1 MPEYITQ
8 SFSYFWPEI
17 TLASTFVAAMIVEFM
32 FRGRRMLTAGVVL
45 IGFILALIQ
54 LPFVPSDARMLFGT
68 MYVSDPF
75 SLFFKYFII
84 ASGIVIALFSLQ
96 SAELR
101 KEAAQAGEFFCYMAA
116 LTFGMVLMAGASNL
130 LMMYLAIE
138 LVSLSSYILA
148 GFSRSTNRSSEAA
161 MKYVLYGG
169 VSSALMLYGI
179 SLLYGLTGSLDLASI
194 QTALAGGVIQ
204 GGWSVAA
211 LISSIVLMLA
221 GFGYKISAVPFHFWT
236 PDVYEGAPIT
246 ITAYLAVASKAAGFA
261 IMLRFFYVTFFD
273 AMIGP
278 GYWIS
283 LAGVDWNVI
292 MAILAVLTMT
302 LGNFVAVWQDNLKR
316 MLAYS
321 SIAHAGYMLMGVVVM
336 SSSGMAAI
344 LLYFMIYF
352 FMNIGAF
359 YVVMVIAD
367 KIGSEHIDD
376 YRGLGRRAPLLGVAL
391 TIFLMSLTGLPP
403 TAGFVGKLMLFSAVL
418 DSSFIWLAIVG
429 ALNSVVSLY
438 YYARVFRNMYLRE
451 QPDGD
456 ESPMTFSPV
465 VAVVLV
471 LFIVPNIVFGL
482 YFQPLLAFAQQSVSI
497 FIR

>member
-1 MPEYITQ
+1 MPEYITL
-8 SFSYFWPEI
+8 SFPYFWPEI
-17 TLASTFVAAMIVEFM
+17 TLAITFVAAMMVEFL
-32 FRGRRMLTAGVVL
+32 FRGQRKLTASVVL
-45 IGFILALIQ
+45 FGFVSALLL
-54 LPFVPSDARMLFGT
+54 LPFVPADAKMLFGT

-84 ASGIVIALFSLQ
+84 ASGVVIVLFSLQ
-96 SAELR
+96 SAELAR
-101 KEAAQAGEFFCYMAA
+101 ERVNGGEFFCYIAA
-116 LTFGMVLMAGASNL
+116 LTLGMVLMSGASNL
-130 LMMYLAIE
+130 LMMYMAIE

-148 GFSRSTNRSSEAA
+148 GFSKSSRRSIEAA

-179 SLLYGLTGSLDLASI
+179 SILYGLAGSLDLSAI
-194 QTALAGGVIQ
+194 QSALAGGAIQ

-211 LISSIVLMLA
+211 LIGSIVLILA

-246 ITAYLAVASKAAGFA
+246 VTAFLAVASKAAGFA

-283 LAGVDWNVI
+283 LAGIDWNI
-292 MAILAVLTMT
+292 IIAILSVLTMT
-302 LGNFVAVWQDNLKR
+302 LGNFVAIWQDNLKR

-336 SSSGMAAI
+336 SNAGLTAI
-344 LLYFMIYF
+344 LLYFMVYF
-352 FMNIGAF
+352 FMNVGAF

-367 KIGSEHIDD
+367 KLGSEHIDD
-376 YRGLGRRAPLLGVAL
+376 YRGLGKRAPLLGVAL

-418 DSSFIWLAIVG
+418 DSKFIWLAIVG

-438 YYARVFRNMYLRE
+438 YYARVFRNMYLRDSM
-451 QPDGD
+451 DGD
-456 ESPMTFSPV
+456 ESPVSFPPV

-471 LFIVPNIVFGL
+471 LFIIPNIVFGL
-482 YFQPLLAFAQQSVSI
+482 YFQPLLAIAQNSI
-497 FIR
+497 TILIR